1 MCNAFVSVFH
11 KQFLNPLWKFTEQNR
26 TLLIQNISD
35 HSQVAYENKYI
46 ILKQFACD
54 VLQQNDIHV
63 HNSFRML
70 EQEECTASL
79 QWHSGQFTYK
89 HVYKT

>member
-1 MCNAFVSVFH
+1 M
-11 KQFLNPLWKFTEQNR
+11 KIYRTEQNR

-46 ILKQFACD
+46 IFKQFACD

-70 EQEECTASL
+70 EHLYNDTEDSL
-79 QWHSGQFTYK
+79 HINMCIKRKVFLKSSHGLF
-89 HVYKT
+89 